1 MIAERMDRFGR
12 LMKLLKEL
20 FQLDKPD
27 LDFGFYRIMHAKEA
41 EVTRFLEVD
50 LLPQV
55 KHAFQ
60 QYRSADRATLEQQL
74 AEAERGARELGV
86 DPDAVPKVQ
95 ELRKAIEAGTD
106 VDALEVDVYD
116 HLYRFFRRYYSEGDF
131 ISQRVYKDGVY
142 AIPYQ
147 GEEVKLHWANADQYY
162 IKTTEYLKDYSFR
175 LRPEV
180 EGDPMRVHFRL
191 ADAAEGEHG
200 NIKAADEKARR
211 FVLSTEDFVAEEEGP
226 DGMRELVIRFE
237 YRAATLGDWPKQ
249 KRKGK
254 KKPPQQKDLNE
265 AATTALLDANDLS
278 LARWM
283 NELAATHVKADGVQ
297 AAYSRLRS
305 HLDRYTAR
313 NTYDYFIHKD
323 LGGFL
328 RRELD
333 FYVKNEVMR
342 LDDIEHESAPR
353 VEEWLSK
360 IKVIRAIAHKIID
373 FLAQLEGFQKKL
385 WLKKKFVVE
394 TSYCVAV
401 GSIPKAF
408 HPEIVASRAQH
419 DEWVDLHGIDEL
431 AGDLARV
438 GYSDPLTTEFLRAH
452 PTLMVDTRHFSADFT
467 ERLMEALGTGESLD
481 EMTDGVLFHSE
492 NFQALRLMERLYRGR
507 VDTVYIDPPY
517 NTDASAI
524 LYKNGYKASSWMSLL
539 NDRLFLSQSLMA
551 TDGVLIA
558 AIDDEQQRELSFL
571 LSAIFDN
578 RMLGTICVR
587 ANPSGRPTKSGYSV
601 SHEYMLFAGRGTQSV
616 IGRTPPSESQRARF
630 SQRDGEGS
638 FEWRNLRREG
648 SNSDRTARP
657 ALYYP
662 IYVRGDALRV
672 PTMDWDEDNRQWN
685 VHEPAA
691 SDEIAVWPINDDGM
705 EKTWRWEWKTVMS
718 RTRSLAVKPD
728 RGGRP
733 YVYVKRRPHKEGVVS
748 VSSWFDAKYS
758 ATEHGTALLKELFG
772 QSPFSY
778 PKSIH
783 AVSDGVY
790 IGGGRR
796 PAAVVLDYFAG
807 SGTTGHAVI
816 NLNRER
822 GGRRRFVLGE
832 QGEHFDTVLFPRIKK
847 VTFTPEWKDGKPKR
861 PATPEEAERSPRIVK
876 VVRLESYEDTLTNLL
891 VRRPEQVQRLFDENT
906 DGGPNAAHGDYIIR
920 YMLDVET
927 GDSPSLLDLSAFL
940 DPSGYLLKVKRPGTD
955 ESREV
960 AVDIIETFNWLL
972 GLRVTRISAA
982 RRYGAEAAKG
992 TEEDSVTVT
1001 LTKAPDGP
1009 WRFRTVEGLLPD
1021 DRRALVIWRN
1031 RPGGDEAGGIE
1042 RDNAVLDAWF
1052 KQSGHDARQAD
1063 FDLIYANGDHNLDSL
1078 KETDQTWTG
1087 HTIEDHFKRLMFEDA
1102 EGGAGAW

>member
-1 MIAERMDRFGR
+1 MIAERTDRFDR
-12 LMKLLKEL
+12 LVTLLKEL

-41 EVTRFLEVD
+41 EVTRFLEGD

-60 QYRSADRATLEQQL
+60 QYRSADRARLEQEL
-74 AEAERGARELGV
+74 AEAERRARAIEV
-86 DPDAVPKVQ
+86 DPEGVRKVQ
-95 ELRKAIEAGTD
+95 KLRKAIAAGTD
-106 VDALEVDVYD
+106 VDALEADVYD

-162 IKTTEYLKDYSFR
+162 IKTNEYLKDYSFR
-175 LRPEV
+175 LRPEA

-191 ADAAEGEHG
+191 VDAAEGEHG
-200 NIKAADEKARR
+200 NIKAADDKARR
-211 FVLSTEDFVAEEEGP
+211 FVLLAEDFVAEEDGP
-226 DGMRELVIRFE
+226 DGVRELVIGFE
-237 YRAATLGDWPKQ
+237 YRAATLDDWPRQ
-249 KRKGK
+249 KRKGRK
-254 KKPPQQKDLNE
+254 RPPQQKDLNE
-265 AATTALLDANDLS
+265 AAATALLNTNDIS

-283 NELAATHVKADGVQ
+283 KELAVTQLKADGRPTT
-297 AAYSRLRS
+297 RLRS
-305 HLDRYTAR
+305 HLNRYTAR

-360 IKVIRAIAHKIID
+360 IKAIRAIAHKIID

-408 HPEIVASRAQH
+408 DAEIVGNRPQH
-419 DEWVDLHGIDEL
+419 DEWVDLHGIDGFG
-431 AGDLARV
+431 GDLASPP
-438 GYSDPLTTEFLRAH
+438 YSGPLTAEFLREH

-467 ERLMEALGTGESLD
+467 ERLLEALGTGGSLD

-492 NFQALRLMERLYRGR
+492 NFQALRLMERRYQGR
-507 VDTVYIDPPY
+507 VDCVYIDPPY

-539 NDRLFLSQSLMA
+539 SDRLVVSQSLMA

-571 LSAIFDN
+571 LSAVFDN
-578 RMLGTICVR
+578 RLLGTICVR

-616 IGRTPPSESQRARF
+616 IGRTPPSASQRARF
-630 SQRDGEGS
+630 SQRDGEGP

-648 SNSDRTARP
+648 SNSDRNARP

-662 IYVRGDALRV
+662 IYVRGNALRI
-672 PTMDWDEDNRQWN
+672 PKMDWDDDNRQWN
-685 VHEPAA
+685 VNEQTA
-691 SDEIAVWPINDDGM
+691 SDEIAVWPINDEGL

-718 RTRSLAVKPD
+718 RTRSLAVRPD
-728 RGGRP
+728 RRGRP

-783 AVSDGVY
+783 AVSDGIYV
-790 IGGGRR
+790 GGGRR

-816 NLNRER
+816 NLNREQS
-822 GGRRRFVLGE
+822 GHRRFLLCE
-832 QGEHFDTVLFPRIKK
+832 QGDYFDTVLCPRIKK
-847 VTFTPEWKDGKPKR
+847 VVFTPKWNDGKPMR
-861 PATPEEAERSPRIVK
+861 LATPEEAQRSPRIVK
-876 VVRLESYEDTLTNLL
+876 VVRLESYEDTLNNLV
-891 VRRPEQVQRLFDENT
+891 VRRPEQVQRLLDVNS
-906 DGGPNAAHGDYIIR
+906 DGGPNTAREDYMIG

-927 GDSPSLLDLSAFL
+927 GNSPSLLDLSAFL
-940 DPSGYLLKVKRPGTD
+940 DPSAYRLKVKRPGSD

-960 AVDIIETFNWLL
+960 AVDLIETFNWLL
-972 GLRVTRISAA
+972 GLRVIRMSAPK
-982 RRYGAEAAKG
+982 RYDAEFSDAGQSHTIA
-992 TEEDSVTVT
+992 TVALEET
-1001 LTKAPDGP
+1001 PDGP
-1009 WRFRTVEGLLPD
+1009 WWFRTVEGLLPD

-1031 RPGGDEAGGIE
+1031 RPGGDEAAGIE

-1052 KQSGHDARQAD
+1052 NQSEHDARHAD
-1063 FDLIYANGDHNLDSL
+1063 FDLIYTNGDHNLDSL

-1087 HTIEDHFKRLMFEDA
+1087 HTIEDHFKRLMFEGT
-1102 EGGAGAW
+1102 EGGGESW